1 MSSKLSSTERLAAQ
15 KEKLKEKMDVINDK
29 KECETTIATSNL
41 GWELARAIAGLE
53 ANRSH
58 LATADRLLQQY
69 NEKEASKETLLTSA
83 TIKRDNAIAAAN
95 AAFELATTK
104 RDNAIS
110 AANAAYRL
118 TADKTDGKLSQEYSL
133 LSDRVKRFEA
143 AVKLSEENV
152 KRLQDNKPKGLVRVE
167 FAAKKLER
175 GLGFIDDV
183 DAMNKKQEQDRDAYM
198 AKMVPKHMEIDP
210 VHNMPKWLVDIGE
223 DKSTEMLRIEAHKQE
238 EERKRKELQDQE
250 DRKEEAS
257 KQRRIALALE
267 EQRLSNDRKLELQG
281 REAGLADDEV
291 FRLKAEANKKVQD
304 AADKKELEDFRKRDA
319 EDERRYREQ
328 HKDEDGDDITFTE
341 EELREAKERQR
352 SLLHK
357 NIAQDRYVEQ
367 TPDRPRIITNTKKPI
382 KTVQRY

>member
-1 MSSKLSSTERLAAQ
+1 MSSKLSSSERLAAQ

-29 KECETTIATSNL
+29 KECENTLAATTLN
-41 GWELARAIAGLE
+41 WELTRAIAGLE

-69 NEKEASKETLLTSA
+69 NTKEEDKESLLTV
-83 TIKRDNAIAAAN
+83 
-95 AAFELATTK
+95 ATTK
-104 RDNAIS
+104 RDNAIK
-110 AANAAYRL
+110 AANDAYEL
-118 TADKTDGKLSQEYSL
+118 AVKKLNGKLSEQYTL

-167 FAAKKLER
+167 FAAKKIER
-175 GLGFIDDV
+175 GLGFIGDV

-223 DKSTEMLRIEAHKQE
+223 DKNTEMLRIEAHKQE
-238 EERKRKELQDQE
+238 DERKRKELQDQE
-250 DRKEEAS
+250 DRKEEAA
-257 KQRRIALALE
+257 KQRRISLALD

-281 REAGLADDEV
+281 REAGLEDDEV
-291 FRLKAEANKKVQD
+291 FRLKAEANKKLQD
-304 AADKKELEDFRKRDA
+304 AADKKELEDFRQRDA

-328 HKDEDGDDITFTE
+328 HKDEDDDMSFTE
-341 EELREAKERQR
+341 EELLEAKERQR
-352 SLLHK
+352 ALLYK
-357 NIAQDRYVEQ
+357 NTKQDRYVEQ
-367 TPDRPRIITNTKKPI
+367 PAERPRIITNTKKPI

>member
-1 MSSKLSSTERLAAQ
+1 MSTKLSSTERLAAQ
-15 KEKLKEKMDVINDK
+15 KEKLKEKMEVINDK
-29 KECETTIATSNL
+29 KECENTLATTTLN
-41 GWELARAIAGLE
+41 WELTRAIAGLE

-58 LATADRLLQQY
+58 LAISDRLLQQY
-69 NEKEASKETLLTSA
+69 NEKEASKETLLSSA
-83 TIKRDNAIAAAN
+83 ITKRDNVIAAAN

-104 RDNAIS
+104 RDNAIK
-110 AANAAYRL
+110 AANDAYKL
-118 TADKTDGKLSQEYSL
+118 ASNKTDGKLSQEYTL

-167 FAAKKLER
+167 FAAKKIER
-175 GLGFIDDV
+175 GLGFIGDV

-223 DKSTEMLRIEAHKQE
+223 DKNTEMLRIEAHKQE
-238 EERKRKELQDQE
+238 DERKRKELQDQE
-250 DRKEEAS
+250 DRKEEAA
-257 KQRRIALALE
+257 KQRRISLALD

-281 REAGLADDEV
+281 REAGLEDDEV
-291 FRLKAEANKKVQD
+291 FRLKAEANKKLQD
-304 AADKKELEDFRKRDA
+304 AADKKELEDFRQRDA

-328 HKDEDGDDITFTE
+328 HKDEDDDMSFTE
-341 EELREAKERQR
+341 EELLEAKERQR
-352 SLLHK
+352 ALLYK
-357 NIAQDRYVEQ
+357 NTKQDRYVEQ
-367 TPDRPRIITNTKKPI
+367 PAERPRIITNTKKPI